1 LITLSNS
8 KSQKVREKR
17 ELLMDT
23 PICPI
28 LSATKEVNSP
38 DRLCVQNDCA
48 LYLPQAK
55 KCSLVFL
62 GYKAMLEVQALRQ
75 SGTYS

>member
-1 LITLSNS
+1 M
-8 KSQKVREKR
+8 E
-17 ELLMDT
+17 T

-28 LSATKEVNSP
+28 LSANKEASTP

-75 SGTYS
+75 PGA